1 MASGAYREIG
11 EFETAEKYL
20 KEAYVVVA
28 TQAGEE
34 SVQCAAIL
42 SSMGMLYKYC
52 QHTIYC
58 VCNIGR

>member
-52 QHTIYC
+52 
-58 VCNIGR
+58 